1 MPKLKLKKENK
12 DVVDGWMGTYG
23 DMVTLLMAFFV
34 MLYSASDPDPGK
46 YEEIVESMKEAF
58 TAEKTENEFKE
69 LEEELNDI
77 IENKQLEEQ
86 VKVTLGPNGILIN
99 IPGSSLFAS
108 GSAIVM
114 DNMTPVIEE
123 ISQTITELL
132 DESTYKD
139 YMIEVEGHTD
149 DDPIPE
155 DNEQFDSNWD
165 LSAIRATGIVELLNA
180 SGIDI
185 QKLKP
190 IARAHTEP
198 ILPNR
203 DDEGNPI
210 IKNRAQN
217 RRVEIN
223 INKYTN

>member
-1 MPKLKLKKENK
+1 MKKVRVKREDL
-12 DVVDGWMGTYG
+12 DVQPGYMGTFA
-23 DMVTLLMAFFV
+23 DMFCLLMAFFV
-34 MLYSASDPDPGK
+34 LLYSTADPDPGK
-46 YEEIVESMKEAF
+46 YEVLAETMKEAF

-99 IPGSSLFAS
+99 IPGNSLFAS

-210 IKNRAQN
+210 IENRAQN